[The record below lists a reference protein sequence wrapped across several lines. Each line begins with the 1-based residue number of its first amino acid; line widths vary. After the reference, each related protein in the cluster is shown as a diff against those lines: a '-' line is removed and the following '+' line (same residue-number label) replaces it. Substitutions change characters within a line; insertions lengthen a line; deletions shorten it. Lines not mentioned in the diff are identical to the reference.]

1 MQILQ
6 SLNLANYSEKPSE
19 HFALA
24 YRVYTHFT
32 SPIRRY
38 PDLMVHR
45 ALKELLRQSPN
56 KEIIVQETKK
66 AKLNKI
72 NYPFTSKYMNNIS
85 RESSSRERLS
95 EEATRDAKKT
105 MKCKLALEKINQVFK
120 GYISGITNFGIFIH
134 LTDLGIEG
142 LCHIKRLPGN
152 EYYLFNENSK
162 SLVGKNSGNSYFL
175 GNTIS
180 AKIKSVDIISHRID
194 LEIKK

>member
-1 MQILQ
+1 MNIIICGAGKVGFSISKQLTAQGHSVTVIDQ
-6 SLNLANYSEKPSE
+6 SSED
-19 HFALA
+19 
-24 YRVYTHFT
+24 
-32 SPIRRY
+32 I
-38 PDLMVHR
+38 
-45 ALKELLRQSPN
+45 
-56 KEIIVQETKK
+56 KK
-66 AKLNKI
+66 
-72 NYPFTSKYMNNIS
+72 IS
-85 RESSSRERLS
+85 WESSSKERLS

>member
-1 MQILQ
+1 
-6 SLNLANYSEKPSE
+6 
-19 HFALA
+19 
-24 YRVYTHFT
+24 
-32 SPIRRY
+32 
-38 PDLMVHR
+38 
-45 ALKELLRQSPN
+45 
-56 KEIIVQETKK
+56 
-66 AKLNKI
+66 
-72 NYPFTSKYMNNIS
+72 MNNIS